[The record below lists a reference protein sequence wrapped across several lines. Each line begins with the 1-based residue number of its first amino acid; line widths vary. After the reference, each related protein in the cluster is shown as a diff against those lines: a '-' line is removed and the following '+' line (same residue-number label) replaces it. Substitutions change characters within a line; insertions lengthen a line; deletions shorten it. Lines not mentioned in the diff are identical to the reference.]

1 MEKEPVRLTAEGTDE
16 VLEELSQPA
25 EDTPQRR
32 SLFDRMKRIAERLER
47 RAPAQ
52 HRPVHK

>member
-1 MEKEPVRLTAEGTDE
+1 MEKDPVRLTAEGTDE

-32 SLFDRMKRIAERLER
+32 GLFDRMKRIAERLER

-52 HRPVHK
+52 PRPVHK